1 MHWLSGPTYQCSKHI
16 AKLIAP
22 LSGGTPPFLKNSQ
35 HFVEFVKD
43 IELRSNEVVV
53 SFDVKSLFT
62 NVPVDEAIEVILHK
76 LSEDKALEDRTAL

>member
-1 MHWLSGPTYQCSKHI
+1 M
-16 AKLIAP
+16 
-22 LSGGTPPFLKNSQ
+22 
-35 HFVEFVKD
+35 EFVKD

-76 LSEDKALEDRTAL
+76 LSEDKALEDKAAL

>member
-1 MHWLSGPTYQCSKHI
+1 M
-16 AKLIAP
+16 
-22 LSGGTPPFLKNSQ
+22 
-35 HFVEFVKD
+35 EFVKD

-76 LSEDKALEDRTAL
+76 LSEDKALEDKTAL